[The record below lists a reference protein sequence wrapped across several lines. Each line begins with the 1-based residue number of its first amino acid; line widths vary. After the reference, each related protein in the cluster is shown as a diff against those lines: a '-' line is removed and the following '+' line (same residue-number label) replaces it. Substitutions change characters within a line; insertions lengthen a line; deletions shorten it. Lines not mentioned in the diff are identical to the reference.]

1 MTQLQNESRI
11 YRFKRIT
18 VLGCGL
24 TGSNIAVRLSDLG
37 NIVTVIDKTADAM
50 LKLPEV
56 RIETKRIIPIVGDG
70 TLESVM
76 RMASTQDADVYISTT
91 NITSVN
97 LISALMANYIFQ
109 VPDVTS
115 VVHDIGL
122 GELAHK
128 CGISIINPLDLI
140 VDKLSDLS

>member
-1 MTQLQNESRI
+1 M
-11 YRFKRIT
+11 
-18 VLGCGL
+18 LGCGL

-50 LKLPEV
+50 LKLPED

-97 LISALMANYIFQ
+97 LMSALMANYIFQ

-122 GELAHK
+122 GELAQK

-140 VDKLSDLS
+140 VDKLSDLNQDT